1 MIQML
6 DDIYTYVMAQASQRS
21 RRIKCEKWSASLQKR
36 YSKMLSMCLFIT
48 LDLEEDINRKR
59 ETVIHPS
66 SIIRRQQLKLEFW
79 QGNPSL
85 FRARFRFRLN
95 DFVRTITAMG
105 LHVKS
110 IKTGRP
116 GRFCSYPSELCCM
129 VVLRRLAFPCRFVDL
144 VEEFG
149 VPSNRLCDIFHATI
163 DLIFDKYSTILELET
178 WVPFFDRQNFQGC
191 MDTHKHPQYF
201 LRQPFHA

>member
-1 MIQML
+1 
-6 DDIYTYVMAQASQRS
+6 
-21 RRIKCEKWSASLQKR
+21 
-36 YSKMLSMCLFIT
+36 MLSMCLFIT

-66 SIIRRQQLKLEFW
+66 SIIPRQQWNLEFW

-85 FRARFRFRLN
+85 FCARFRFRLN

-105 LHVKS
+105 LHDKI

-116 GRFCSYPSELCCM
+116 GRFCSYPSELCFM
-129 VVLRRLAFPCRFVDL
+129 VVLRRLAFPCRFADL

-178 WVPFFDRQNFQGC
+178 LVPFFDRQNFQGC
-191 MDTHKHPQYF
+191 VDTHKHPQF
-201 LRQPFHA
+201 VGARRRARRARSSSD